1 MKKRRLKP
9 RIIFDFP
16 PKKILH
22 NTLVQK
28 YSNKVIFSDKDN
40 SSKNKIIENI
50 REINETKNFE
60 KIIFDKL
67 PIKTDDKL
75 DHYELNNLD
84 YLSAIKFDNRTFF
97 EIYWSILSR
106 EHLIL
111 FTFFNRNDHNIIYIK
126 YSRLIFFIC
135 TDMALNVFFFSDETM
150 HKMFVDYGKYNF
162 VQQIPQIVYSTIVSQ
177 IIQIFIG
184 FLSLTD
190 KHYYQIKNL
199 EIKTMEQIS
208 RIIKCIQ
215 LKIYFYFIST
225 GIIFFFY
232 WYIITCFCEV
242 YTNTQSAFFK
252 DSFLSFGLG
261 LLYPFG
267 LYLLPTILR
276 IFSLKYF
283 IGKLSFIYRISDMI
297 PCC

>member
-1 MKKRRLKP
+1 M
-9 RIIFDFP
+9 
-16 PKKILH
+16 
-22 NTLVQK
+22 
-28 YSNKVIFSDKDN
+28 
-40 SSKNKIIENI
+40 
-50 REINETKNFE
+50 
-60 KIIFDKL
+60 
-67 PIKTDDKL
+67 
-75 DHYELNNLD
+75 
-84 YLSAIKFDNRTFF
+84 
-97 EIYWSILSR
+97 
-106 EHLIL
+106 
-111 FTFFNRNDHNIIYIK
+111 K

-199 EIKTMEQIS
+199 EIKTMNQIS

-215 LKIYFYFIST
+215 LKINFFFLST
-225 GIIFFFY
+225 GILFFFY

-261 LLYPFG
+261 LLYPFA
-267 LYLLPTILR
+267 LFLLPSALR

-283 IGKLSFIYRISDMI
+283 IGKLSFIYNLSDII